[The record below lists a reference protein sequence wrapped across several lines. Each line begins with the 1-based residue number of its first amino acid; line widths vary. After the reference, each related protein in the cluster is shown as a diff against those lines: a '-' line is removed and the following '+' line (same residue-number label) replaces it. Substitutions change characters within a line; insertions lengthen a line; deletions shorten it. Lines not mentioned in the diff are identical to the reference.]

1 MLAGLRRLEID
12 SDDLTE
18 LGLPPL
24 LASSDP
30 VPVLLVELPA
40 PVVVP
45 RFRDLVDELMLGW
58 LPPLMLLIGF
68 RSPNRLLLFR
78 GFTIVLD
85 DAERSFRRPFVR
97 SFERSLIFVNVPLGF
112 SGGKLVALE
121 EVTEAFASEVFE
133 ARVDSEARLVRDVD
147 RPFESRS
154 NTLEPE
160 DLRGGSVTSLAE
172 PVRESRSIREFFRV
186 TGFFRSFRL

>member
-1 MLAGLRRLEID
+1 MSSRLTTYIPVSFSKHLAGLRRLEID

-45 RFRDLVDELMLGW
+45 RFRDLEQGLEALPRYDGIHWMTLGGIHGMTLDGIHGMYLVDELMLGW

-112 SGGKLVALE
+112 SGGKLKM
-121 EVTEAFASEVFE
+121 
-133 ARVDSEARLVRDVD
+133 
-147 RPFESRS
+147 
-154 NTLEPE
+154 
-160 DLRGGSVTSLAE
+160 
-172 PVRESRSIREFFRV
+172 
-186 TGFFRSFRL
+186 

>member
-1 MLAGLRRLEID
+1 LLAGLRRLEID

-18 LGLPPL
+18 LGRPPRLP
-24 LASSDP
+24 SSAP
-30 VPVLLVELPA
+30 APVLPVELPP
-40 PVVVP
+40 PVVAP
-45 RFRDLVDELMLGW
+45 RFRDLVEELMLGW
-58 LPPLMLLIGF
+58 LPPLRLLIGF

-78 GFTIVLD
+78 GFTIVLE

-97 SFERSLIFVNVPLGF
+97 SFDRSRIFVNAPRGF

-121 EVTEAFASEVFE
+121 EVTEALASEVFE
-133 ARVDSEARLVRDVD
+133 ARVESEARFVRDVD
-147 RPFESRS
+147 RPLDRRS
-154 NTLEPE
+154 NTFEPE

-172 PVRESRSIREFFRV
+172 PVRESLSISEFFRV

>member
-1 MLAGLRRLEID
+1 MIHSIAGKSSLSIPSRLTTYIPVSFSKHLAGLRRLEID

-45 RFRDLVDELMLGW
+45 RFRDLEQGLEALPRYDGIHWMTLDGIHGMYLVDELMLGW

-112 SGGKLVALE
+112 SGGKLKM
-121 EVTEAFASEVFE
+121 
-133 ARVDSEARLVRDVD
+133 
-147 RPFESRS
+147 
-154 NTLEPE
+154 
-160 DLRGGSVTSLAE
+160 
-172 PVRESRSIREFFRV
+172 
-186 TGFFRSFRL
+186 

>member
-1 MLAGLRRLEID
+1 LLAGLRRLEID

-112 SGGKLVALE
+112 SGGKLVALD

-160 DLRGGSVTSLAE
+160 DLRGCSVTSLAE